1 MTAVRARED
10 ATAQGG
16 DMIRRSACAAA
27 CDVGPLVDRRD
38 FILRAALAA
47 ASVALAACGA
57 DSATAPFSAVLTANG
72 SPIAVVRTG
81 TATFLAL
88 SRICPHQ
95 GGTIGVSGTGFMCPV
110 HGARFSSTGT
120 WTGGQVTSNMR
131 SYATNYDPSTG
142 ILTIG

>member
-1 MTAVRARED
+1 
-10 ATAQGG
+10 
-16 DMIRRSACAAA
+16 
-27 CDVGPLVDRRD
+27 PLVDRRD

-57 DSATAPFSAVLTANG
+57 DSATAPFSGTYTLNVNSYSELSAVGGIAVLTANA

-95 GGTIGVSGTGFMCPV
+95 GGTIGVSGTGFICPV